1 MQAME
6 RDLPNLTNPVLVGV
20 RRDITERIEQMDFI
34 AMVADMVTNMPLL
47 EIDRQIAQQQRKAL
61 PDKRLVDALLS
72 ARRKV
77 LVAQQT
83 QAKAKEQGLCDAS

>member
-20 RRDITERIEQMDFI
+20 RQDLTERMEQMDFV
-34 AMVADMVTNMPLL
+34 AMVADMVEQMPLL
-47 EIDRQIAQQQRKAL
+47 EIDRQIAAQQRKAL

-83 QAKAKEQGLCDAS
+83 QAKEQGS

>member
-6 RDLPNLTNPVLVGV
+6 RDVPNLTNPVLVRV
-20 RRDITERIEQMDFI
+20 RRDITERIEQMDFV

-47 EIDRQIAQQQRKAL
+47 AIDRQIAQEQGKAL
-61 PDKRLVDALLS
+61 PDKRRVDALLS

-83 QAKAKEQGLCDAS
+83 QAKEQGS

>member
-20 RRDITERIEQMDFI
+20 RRDITERIEQMDFV
-34 AMVADMVTNMPLL
+34 AMVADMVERMPLL
-47 EIDRQIAQQQRKAL
+47 EIDRQIAHQQGKAL

-83 QAKAKEQGLCDAS
+83 KAKEQGLCDAS

>member
-6 RDLPNLTNPVLVGV
+6 RDVPNLTNPVLVAV
-20 RRDITERIEQMDFI
+20 RRDITERIEQMDFV
-34 AMVADMVTNMPLL
+34 AMVADMVERMPLL

-61 PDKRLVDALLS
+61 PDKRFVDALLS

-77 LVAQQT
+77 LVAQAT
-83 QAKAKEQGLCDAS
+83 HAKERTR